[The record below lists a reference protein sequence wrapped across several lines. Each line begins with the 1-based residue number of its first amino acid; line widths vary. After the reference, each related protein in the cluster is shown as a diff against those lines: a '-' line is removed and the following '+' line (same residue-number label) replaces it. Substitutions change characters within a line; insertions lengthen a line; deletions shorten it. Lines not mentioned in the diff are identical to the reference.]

1 MSEKREVILEELLKR
16 EMVSLVDVERAEAR
30 SETENKSALDIL
42 MYDRVISEVDVF
54 KTVAQAAKMPFVNPD
69 DIVVDPSASDTLN
82 ADWAKKLRALPF
94 AWKDSKLM
102 VAIDDPGNIDLLDD
116 LRRLTSAEPKLV
128 LAPTTPLL
136 RKIGA
141 VYRSDSDLVSSD
153 FGDASVV
160 GIDVSNTTVDL
171 DTSGS
176 GLDDDDR
183 ENNAVVKFVGGLISQ
198 AVADRASD
206 IHLEPTED
214 KLEIRYR
221 IDGVLQPQ
229 RSQSKTWH
237 AGVIARIKVLANMDI
252 AEKRIPQDGRISV
265 RTTGGQVV
273 DLRVATLPT
282 VYGEKAVLRILDNK
296 ATAIDLTAVGLSPY
310 HQSIYS
316 KYAKS
321 PNGMILVTGPTGSGK
336 STTLYATLNDIK
348 SDTINIITVED
359 PVEFRMN
366 GVSQIQINNKAGM
379 TFASALRSIL
389 RSDPDVIL
397 VGEIRDKETAK
408 IAIESA
414 LTGHMVLSTLHTND
428 ASSAITRLVEMGTE
442 PFLVGSAVKL
452 VVAQRLVRRLCDK
465 CAEPY
470 QATQDQ
476 LESIGF
482 RWPEDK
488 ELPTFKKPKGC
499 GVCAG
504 TGYKGRLPI
513 HEMLEVT
520 PIIERLINEGAQ
532 ADQIQ
537 AAAQQVDGMRLMKED
552 GFARVVSQETTI
564 EEILRVVG

>member
-1 MSEKREVILEELLKR
+1 MTGS
-16 EMVSLVDVERAEAR
+16 
-30 SETENKSALDIL
+30 
-42 MYDRVISEVDVF
+42 
-54 KTVAQAAKMPFVNPD
+54 
-69 DIVVDPSASDTLN
+69 
-82 ADWAKKLRALPF
+82 
-94 AWKDSKLM
+94 
-102 VAIDDPGNIDLLDD
+102 
-116 LRRLTSAEPKLV
+116 EPKLV
-128 LAPTTPLL
+128 LAPSTPLL

-141 VYRSDSDLVSSD
+141 IYRSDSELVSSD
-153 FGDASVV
+153 FGDAAVV
-160 GIDVSNTTVDL
+160 GLDVTDTTVDL

-183 ENNAVVKFVGGLISQ
+183 ENNVVVKFVGGLISQ

-229 RSQSKTWH
+229 RPQGKSWH

-265 RTTGGQVV
+265 RISGGQVV

-310 HQSIYS
+310 HQSIYG

-359 PVEFRMN
+359 PVEFRMS

-452 VVAQRLVRRLCDK
+452 VVAQRLVRRLCEK
-465 CAEPY
+465 CAETY
-470 QATQDQ
+470 EATQDQ
-476 LESIGF
+476 LEAIGF

-488 ELPTFKKPKGC
+488 EMPIFKKPKGC

-552 GFARVVSQETTI
+552 GFARVISQETTI

>member
-1 MSEKREVILEELLKR
+1 MSEKREVILEELLRR
-16 EMVSLVDVERAEAR
+16 EMVSLVEVERAEAR

-42 MYDRVISEVDVF
+42 MYDRVISEIDVF
-54 KTVAQAAKMPFVNPD
+54 KTVALAAKLPFVNPD
-69 DIVVDPSASDTLN
+69 DVVVDPSASDKLN
-82 ADWAKKLRALPF
+82 PDWAKKLRALPF
-94 AWKDSKLM
+94 AWQDSKLM
-102 VAIDDPGNIDLLDD
+102 VAIDDPGNIDLVDD
-116 LRRLTSAEPKLV
+116 LRRLTGVEPQLV
-128 LAPTTPLL
+128 LAPTAQLL

-141 VYRSDSDLVSSD
+141 IYRTDSDLVNSE
-153 FGDASVV
+153 FGDAAIV
-160 GIDVSNTTVDL
+160 GLDVANATVDL
-171 DTSGS
+171 DNSGG
-176 GLDDDDR
+176 GLDDDER
-183 ENNAVVKFVGGLISQ
+183 QNNAVVKFVGGLISQ

-221 IDGVLQPQ
+221 IDGVLQAQ

-237 AGVIARIKVLANMDI
+237 SGVLARIKVLANMDI
-252 AEKRIPQDGRISV
+252 AEKRIPQDGRITV
-265 RTTGGQVV
+265 RATGGQVI

-310 HQSIYS
+310 HQSIYN

-321 PNGMILVTGPTGSGK
+321 PTGMILVTGPTGSGK

-348 SDTINIITVED
+348 SSTINIITVED
-359 PVEFRMN
+359 PVEFRMD

-379 TFASALRSIL
+379 TFPSALRSIL

-397 VGEIRDKETAK
+397 IGEIRDKETAK

-414 LTGHMVLSTLHTND
+414 LTGHMVLTTLHTND
-428 ASSAITRLVEMGTE
+428 AASAITRLVEMGTE

-470 QATQDQ
+470 TATQDQ

-488 ELPTFKKPKGC
+488 ELPVFKKPIGC

-520 PIIERLINEGAQ
+520 PLVERLINEGAQ

-552 GFARVVSQETTI
+552 GFSRVVNQETTV